1 MEKITQYFIDYPT
14 ELNMLYIGI
23 GILMLRLVWDVV
35 HTAFLFR
42 KKHTKNS
49 GTESTSPVSVIICA
63 RNEAQNLANHLPTI
77 CEQNYPNYEVIVVN
91 DSSIDNT
98 DDVLTDLEK
107 KYSNLTHTIIPKDPK
122 FDHGKKLALTIGIKA
137 SKYEHLVHIDADCVP
152 NSKEW
157 LKGMSSSLE
166 NAPIVL
172 GYGGYKTQKGILN
185 KLIRFDTLQIAKSYI
200 SSANMGFPYMGV
212 GRNLAYKKSMYE
224 KANGFKNHY
233 HIKSGD
239 DDLLVNAVASKKN
252 TTTNTTAAC
261 FTYSEPKQ
269 SFRLWYLQ
277 KLRHLTAG
285 NYYRI
290 KHKLYLGI
298 NWILV
303 FLTAPMLVTIN
314 LVKVDFSLWIQIF
327 TFTYLLVILLLWK
340 LVMRKF
346 REKGF
351 LLLIPLY
358 EVLFS
363 FLTLSITV
371 HNYTKRKRS
380 KWRS

>member
-1 MEKITQYFIDYPT
+1 MEKIIEYFTYYPT
-14 ELNMLYIGI
+14 ELTLLYAGI
-23 GILMLRLVWDVV
+23 GILILRLVWDIV

-42 KKHTKNS
+42 KRDKK
-49 GTESTSPVSVIICA
+49 TSQSNNNLSVSVIICA
-63 RNEAQNLANHLPTI
+63 RNEAQNLTNHLPII
-77 CEQNYPNYEVIVVN
+77 CEQDYPNYEVVVVN
-91 DSSIDNT
+91 DSSIDNSE
-98 DDVLTDLEK
+98 DVLIALEK
-107 KYSNLTHTIIPKDPK
+107 KYSHLTHTIIPKDPK

-137 SKYEHLVHIDADCVP
+137 SKYEHLVLIDADCVP
-152 NSKEW
+152 SSKTW
-157 LKGMSSSLE
+157 LKGMASSL
-166 NAPIVL
+166 ADKPIVL
-172 GYGGYKTQKGILN
+172 GYGGYKTQKGALN

-212 GRNLAYKKSMYE
+212 GRNLAYEKTMYE
-224 KANGFKNHY
+224 KANGFKSHY
-233 HIKSGD
+233 HINSGD
-239 DDLLVNAVASKKN
+239 DDLLINAIATKKN
-252 TTTNTTAAC
+252 TTTNTNPAC

-269 SFRLWYLQ
+269 NFRSWYLQ

-298 NWILV
+298 NWLLI
-303 FLTAPMLVTIN
+303 FSTAPVLIIIN

-327 TFTYLLVILLLWK
+327 TFTYLLVMLVLWK

-346 REKGF
+346 QEKGF

-358 EVLFS
+358 EVFLN
-363 FLTLSITV
+363 FLTIGVTA
-371 HNYTKRKRS
+371 HNYTKKKRS